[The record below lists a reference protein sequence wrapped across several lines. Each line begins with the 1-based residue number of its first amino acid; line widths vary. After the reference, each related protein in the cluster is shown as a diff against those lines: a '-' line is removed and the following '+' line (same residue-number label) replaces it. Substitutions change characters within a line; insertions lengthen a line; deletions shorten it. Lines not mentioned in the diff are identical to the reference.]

1 MDTLNIIK
9 KLLENE
15 CLNAKR
21 IHQSGFEIMLFLAKK
36 T

>member
-9 KLLENE
+9 KLLEDE
-15 CLNAKR
+15 CLKAKR
-21 IHQSGFEIMLFLAKK
+21 THQSRFEIMLFLAKK